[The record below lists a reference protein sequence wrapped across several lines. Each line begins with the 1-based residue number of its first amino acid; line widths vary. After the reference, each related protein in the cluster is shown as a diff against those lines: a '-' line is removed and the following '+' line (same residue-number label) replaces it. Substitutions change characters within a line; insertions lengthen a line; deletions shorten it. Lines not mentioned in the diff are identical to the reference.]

1 MAHRPD
7 LNAGLRSR
15 RRPRQRPH
23 YFPPPWAGRGGA
35 GSRISASG
43 LRRDRRGAIGMM
55 TRARAPCALGS
66 MPAPTSARL
75 WPHAR
80 RRSVVVR
87 SDHRCAPTATRRSQT
102 PMLRRAAHC
111 RVRRRNR
118 AAEGRRNMQREQ
130 LAAQRDS
137 DAKTCAR
144 CRHASRVGAGRAI
157 CILHFTRRQNQEYS
171 CTVLRPR
178 ANFASQRARSAQGA
192 TRRLRLGLG
201 LGLG

>member
-1 MAHRPD
+1 MTRSYDQRIAPIPTQVSDRDADLASAHITS
-7 LNAGLRSR
+7 L
-15 RRPRQRPH
+15 
-23 YFPPPWAGRGGA
+23 PPGAGRGGA

-55 TRARAPCALGS
+55 TRARGLRAL
-66 MPAPTSARL
+66 SARCL
-75 WPHAR
+75 PRRPQGWPHAR

-87 SDHRCAPTATRRSQT
+87 SDRRCAPTATRRSQT

-157 CILHFTRRQNQEYS
+157 CILHFTTQEY
-171 CTVLRPR
+171 VLRPCSKLSFTAR
-178 ANFASQRARSAQGA
+178 AERAG
-192 TRRLRLGLG
+192 RR
-201 LGLG
+201 